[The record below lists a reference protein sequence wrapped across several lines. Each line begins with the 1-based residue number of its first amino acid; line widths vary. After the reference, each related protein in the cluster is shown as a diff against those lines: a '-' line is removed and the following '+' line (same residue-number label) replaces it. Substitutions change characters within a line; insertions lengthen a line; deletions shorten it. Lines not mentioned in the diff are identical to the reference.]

1 LDEFRLIEAIRRVV
15 RGPGDPRVQ
24 IGIGD
29 DAAVLAVRS
38 GQIVATTDALVE
50 GVHFRWDLCRPT
62 DVGWKAAAVNL
73 SDIAAMGARPLA
85 LLAAIEVPA
94 TLPDRDVVAAMR
106 GLARAGAAHGASVVG
121 GNVSA
126 GPVFAMTVT
135 ALGEPVDGRVL
146 RRAGARPGDVV
157 LAGGFLG
164 SGALGLDL
172 LGTHPDWLR
181 RFPTLARSYR
191 RPAPQVDLGLRLATL
206 GEVHALIDVS
216 DGLVADLGHV
226 LAASGVGALLDTA
239 RIPIHPEALRYAR
252 MSGQD
257 ALAAALSGGDDY
269 RLLAVAGPS
278 SVPLCESLGMTAIG
292 AITARRGLA
301 VLSGGKRVAV
311 AGAGGWRH
319 R

>member
-1 LDEFRLIEAIRRVV
+1 
-15 RGPGDPRVQ
+15 
-24 IGIGD
+24 
-29 DAAVLAVRS
+29 
-38 GQIVATTDALVE
+38 
-50 GVHFRWDLCRPT
+50 
-62 DVGWKAAAVNL
+62 
-73 SDIAAMGARPLA
+73 
-85 LLAAIEVPA
+85 
-94 TLPDRDVVAAMR
+94 
-106 GLARAGAAHGASVVG
+106 
-121 GNVSA
+121 
-126 GPVFAMTVT
+126 
-135 ALGEPVDGRVL
+135 
-146 RRAGARPGDVV
+146 
-157 LAGGFLG
+157 
-164 SGALGLDL
+164 
-172 LGTHPDWLR
+172 
-181 RFPTLARSYR
+181 
-191 RPAPQVDLGLRLATL
+191 VDLGLRLATL